1 MLCLLKDFMKH
12 FKSKFCKPL
21 NTFFSPRQSTGNDE
35 SNIWLGISFGFIGN
49 LPSIENALAAGDEP
63 GEYLDRR
70 VEIWGLFYRL
80 MIVAFTIGTV
90 VSGTIVWLVLRFR
103 ESTPTAKP
111 TEYEADGK
119 W

>member
-1 MLCLLKDFMKH
+1 MKAIIGIGLVLSLLV
-12 FKSKFCKPL
+12 
-21 NTFFSPRQSTGNDE
+21 
-35 SNIWLGISFGFIGN
+35 I
-49 LPSIENALAAGDEP
+49 LPSVQYVLAACDEP

-80 MIVAFTIGTV
+80 MIVAFTIGTI

-103 ESTPTAKP
+103 ESNPKAKP

>member
-1 MLCLLKDFMKH
+1 MKVIFGLALVLGLLV
-12 FKSKFCKPL
+12 
-21 NTFFSPRQSTGNDE
+21 
-35 SNIWLGISFGFIGN
+35 II
-49 LPSIENALAAGDEP
+49 PSVHNVLAAGDEP

-80 MIVAFTIGTV
+80 MIVAFTVGTV
-90 VSGTIVWLVLRFR
+90 VSGLIVWLVLRFR
-103 ESTPTAKP
+103 ESHPKAKP

>member
-1 MLCLLKDFMKH
+1 MKAIFGLFLGLGVILGLL
-12 FKSKFCKPL
+12 
-21 NTFFSPRQSTGNDE
+21 
-35 SNIWLGISFGFIGN
+35 III
-49 LPSIENALAAGDEP
+49 PSVQNVMAAGDEP

-80 MIVAFTIGTV
+80 MIVAFTVGTV
-90 VSGTIVWLVLRFR
+90 VSGMIVWLVLRFR
-103 ESTPTAKP
+103 ESNPKAKP

>member
-1 MLCLLKDFMKH
+1 MNMMI
-12 FKSKFCKPL
+12 
-21 NTFFSPRQSTGNDE
+21 G
-35 SNIWLGISFGFIGN
+35 LGIILGLLVV
-49 LPSIENALAAGDEP
+49 LPSIQYVLAAGDEP

-70 VEIWGLFYRL
+70 LEIWGLFYRL

-103 ESTPTAKP
+103 ESNPKAKP
-111 TEYEADGK
+111 TEYEASGK